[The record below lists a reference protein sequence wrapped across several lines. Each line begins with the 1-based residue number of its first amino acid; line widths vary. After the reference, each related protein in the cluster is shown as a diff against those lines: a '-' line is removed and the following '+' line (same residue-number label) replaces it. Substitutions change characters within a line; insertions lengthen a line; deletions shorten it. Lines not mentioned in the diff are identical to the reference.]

1 MSDGFRFTATTKQK
15 TSQKTFEKVLA
26 NTVKKTS
33 EELLKYIQ
41 EEGVGVSKGQTP
53 SGGAPVWQ
61 GDPKLDHNYPGF
73 LRDTHYIEQRSWN
86 YSEIKT
92 YADYVNYVI
101 NGHIIGWSDG
111 MVNIPPNPYH
121 KRAFDKL
128 SNGKKLDKFL
138 EDSLRDEG
146 LI

>member
-1 MSDGFRFTATTKQK
+1 MTNGFRFTESTKSK
-15 TSQKTFEKVLA
+15 ISQKAFERILA
-26 NTVKKTS
+26 NTLKKTS
-33 EELLKYIQ
+33 DELMRNIQ
-41 EEGVGVSKGQTP
+41 SESVGVSQGQTP

-73 LRDTHYIEQRSWN
+73 LRDTHFVEQKSWN

-92 YADYVNYVI
+92 YADYVWYVI

-121 KRAFDKL
+121 KRAVDKL
-128 SNGKKLDKFL
+128 ITEKKVDKFL
-138 EDSLRDEG
+138 EEDMRDEG

>member
-1 MSDGFRFTATTKQK
+1 MANGFRFTDSTLQK
-15 TSQKTFEKVLA
+15 ISQRTFEKILA
-26 NTVKKTS
+26 NAVKETS
-33 EELLKYIQ
+33 DELLRNIQ
-41 EEGVGVSKGQTP
+41 AEGVGVANGQTP

-111 MVNIPPNPYH
+111 MVSIPPNPYH
-121 KRAFDKL
+121 KRAYDKL
-128 SNGKKLDKFL
+128 IREKKADKIL
-138 EDSLRDEG
+138 EDKLRKEG

>member
-1 MSDGFRFTATTKQK
+1 MAKGFRFTDSTRQK
-15 TSQKTFEKVLA
+15 ISQKTFEKILA
-26 NTVKKTS
+26 NTVKGAS
-33 EELLKYIQ
+33 DELLKNIQ
-41 EEGVGVSKGQTP
+41 AEGIGVANGQTP

-128 SNGKKLDKFL
+128 SREKKVEKIL
-138 EDSLRDEG
+138 EDNLKKEG